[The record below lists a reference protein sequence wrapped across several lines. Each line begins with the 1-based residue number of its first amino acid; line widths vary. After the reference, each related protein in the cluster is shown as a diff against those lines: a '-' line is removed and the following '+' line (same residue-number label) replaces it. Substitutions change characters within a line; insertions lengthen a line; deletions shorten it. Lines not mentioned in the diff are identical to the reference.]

1 MSKPRV
7 LPAGSD
13 DDCVVTALG
22 LVTSGAI
29 GRQAAWAL
37 LERGE
42 RPRELGLREFKAAA
56 RFVDRKFLRATS
68 DCDAVALASL
78 ATMLESRGGFP
89 TRYDAER
96 VGLYVGASPASA
108 QGNAPYVE
116 AMLASR
122 GGTQGASVRDFG
134 RTCMSARPTTLLVG
148 LPNNVLCYGAM
159 MLEARGPNSN
169 YTVPW
174 LGGFL
179 AILNALRRLRRRSL
193 DLAVAGAYAAYGSDL
208 GRELYRQL
216 ASTHDLPDFSKS
228 IADGAAF
235 VSLERR
241 SALPQEASGGFTVL
255 LGGGTASDGLGPLRY
270 DPQGVVFERLI
281 RRVLAELGLGP
292 HDVGLILAGQGGLG
306 PLDALERSVLARVFA
321 SVSTAPAAASLFPVL
336 GNLMEARGVVDL
348 GLVSDL
354 FVARDIPEALQ
365 VEDWSRRID
374 VTRRVALIVQ
384 VSPWGEYGC
393 LVARYDGGSRGETS
407 NVDQQ
412 GGR

>member
-1 MSKPRV
+1 MSEAWAA
-7 LPAGSD
+7 PAGSD

-22 LVTSGAI
+22 IVTSGAI
-29 GRQAAWAL
+29 GRQALWTL

-42 RPRELGLREFKAAA
+42 RPHELGLRDFKAAA

-68 DCDAVALASL
+68 DCDAVALTSL

-96 VGLYVGASPASA
+96 VGLYLGASPASA
-108 QGNAPYVE
+108 QGNASYVE

-122 GGTQGASVRDFG
+122 GGTQRSSVRDFG

-179 AILNALRRLRRRSL
+179 AILNASRRLRRRSL
-193 DLAVAGAYAAYGSDL
+193 DLAVAGAYAAYASDL

-216 ASTHDLPDFSKS
+216 ASTHDLPDFSPS

-241 SALPQEASGGFTVL
+241 SALRQAASGGHTVL
-255 LGGGTASDGLGPLRY
+255 LGGGMASDGLGPLRH

-281 RRVLAELGLGP
+281 RRVLAEAGLVPG
-292 HDVGLILAGQGGLG
+292 DIGLVLAGQGGLG
-306 PLDALERSVLARVFA
+306 RLDDLERSVLARVFA
-321 SVSTAPAAASLFPVL
+321 PASAAPAAASLYPVL

-348 GLVSDL
+348 GMVGDF
-354 FVARDIPEALQ
+354 FVARDIPGALHLK
-365 VEDWSRRID
+365 DWSRRID
-374 VTRRVALIVQ
+374 DTRRAALIVQ
-384 VSPWGEYGC
+384 VSPWGEYGS
-393 LVARYDGGSRGETS
+393 LLARYDA
-407 NVDQQ
+407 
-412 GGR
+412 